1 MTNLYICFSQREV
14 RKKYLLK
21 VCTIE
26 NLDKMATKKCS
37 SNVTLFFKN
46 TFAIMI
52 LYDSVCTES
61 VWYSDLFSA
70 EM

>member
-26 NLDKMATKKCS
+26 NLDKMYKKCS
-37 SNVTLFFKN
+37 SNVTLFLKN

-52 LYDSVCTES
+52 LYGSVCTES